1 MAVGYQGPI
10 VLQGWADPEDF
21 LLSQTPGR
29 LFSSLLP
36 YGWEPQQALGA
47 AGSRLSESLAPFL
60 SQLVY
65 LLIHYWYLTL

>member
-10 VLQGWADPEDF
+10 ELQGWADPEDF

-36 YGWEPQQALGA
+36 YSWEPQQALGA
-47 AGSRLSESLAPFL
+47 AGSRLS
-60 SQLVY
+60 
-65 LLIHYWYLTL
+65 